1 MGEKL
6 IRVSAVSGPAVAAA
20 LLSLILLA
28 GCKHEEKK
36 TDTKTYAAPQLRSES
51 QRSAAGARVQGAQAT
66 GGRPALRMGKSQVEG
81 LLGKPDVVNIYSYP
95 GESETIEE
103 WRYSEFDNGCR
114 LVQFTNGKVSM
125 LRDCV
130 GSDRASSAS
139 SP

>member
-1 MGEKL
+1 L
-6 IRVSAVSGPAVAAA
+6 IQASAVSGPAVAAV

-28 GCKHEEKK
+28 GCKQEEKK

-51 QRSAAGARVQGAQAT
+51 QRSAAGARGQGMQAT

-81 LLGKPDVVNIYSYP
+81 LLGKPDVVNIYTYP

-103 WRYSEFDNGCR
+103 WRYAEFEKGCR

-130 GSDRASSAS
+130 ASDGPSGVS